1 MHYGKYF
8 LKWNIAQL
16 ENTAELPNR
25 RYADDTALTE
35 DSQQAV
41 EPFTKNVNDARKKFN
56 LKLNRSLQILT

>member
-16 ENTAELPNR
+16 ENTTELPNL

-41 EPFTKNVNDARKKFN
+41 EPFTKNVND
-56 LKLNRSLQILT
+56 I